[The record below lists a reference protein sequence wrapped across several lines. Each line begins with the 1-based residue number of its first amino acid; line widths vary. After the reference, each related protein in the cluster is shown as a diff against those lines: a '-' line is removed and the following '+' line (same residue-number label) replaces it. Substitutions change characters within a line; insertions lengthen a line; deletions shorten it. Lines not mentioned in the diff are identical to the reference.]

1 MRDGLK
7 RSLEEL
13 QKSGKTEDGL
23 CPICFEAEV
32 DVGDDSLVIFQPDDG
47 YRFCNSCTLK
57 AFK

>member
-13 QKSGKTEDGL
+13 QKSGKTEERL

-32 DVGDDSLVIFQPDDG
+32 SVE
-47 YRFCNSCTLK
+47 
-57 AFK
+57 